1 MADTVSYSAAMKT
14 KEKGMALS
22 KKQKRAAA
30 DARTQNTAMGNYQA
44 MRHKAIQQKQ
54 TTGKVGAKTQKRL
67 DAAKKKN
74 AAGPLSWAN
83 FKKAYVSKH
92 GAQKGQ
98 ESWAKARDSFYDW
111 RQKRGS
117 AVQLG
122 EYSRNDAQTHDEY
135 GRKKA

>member
-1 MADTVSYSAAMKT
+1 
-14 KEKGMALS
+14 MALS

-30 DARTQNTAMGNYQA
+30 DARTQNIAMGNYQA

-54 TTGKVGAKTQKRL
+54 TTGKVGAKTQKQL

-83 FKKAYVSKH
+83 YKKAYVAKH

-98 ESWAKARDSFYDW
+98 ESWEKARNKFYDW

-122 EYSRNDAQTHDEY
+122 TYSRNDAQTHD
-135 GRKKA
+135 RSDRATNQFHHVVQA

>member
-1 MADTVSYSAAMKT
+1 MADTGSYSAAMKT
-14 KEKGMALS
+14 EKGMALS

-30 DARTQNTAMGNYQA
+30 DARTQNIKMGNYQKQRNA
-44 MRHKAIQQKQ
+44 AIQQKRE
-54 TTGKVGAKTQKRL
+54 TGSVNAKTQKRL
-67 DAAKKKN
+67 NAAKKQN